1 MERQPHRVGVV
12 IACFTTMALVS
23 SPAMVAVGVLFTPW
37 IREFHWSHGQVGQA
51 ALALSLVGG
60 LLAPVMGWL
69 VDNIGAHRLMA
80 CGCVLVAAGY
90 LAVTQVS
97 AHWQLIALYSV
108 IGLGVSLTSFLPI
121 MVVVVNWFRDRRGL
135 FAGIVTFGV
144 SLGFTVTPPLFT
156 LAIARWGWRASL
168 AALSLPAVII
178 SLPLILLYV
187 RTRPPTTAERQEGAA
202 LPGLEVGPA
211 LRTAAFRRIIAAQF
225 AYGLGFSAVFFHT
238 IAYAIGAGFTPERAA
253 LILSAQTLVSAPA
266 VVLMGLIADRISAQR
281 TLIFAMIS
289 VAAGTLAL
297 LATSN
302 AHLGAPMIALF
313 APLFGGG
320 ASCVP
325 MLIAILMAE
334 SLGLRRLGT
343 LTGVQNMASALAM
356 AFGPWICGVLF
367 DLTGGYALPFEL
379 AAVCMVLGAAT
390 VATIRPALNPAE
402 LEAAELNVAGQPQ
415 SGLAR

>member
-12 IACFTTMALVS
+12 IACFATMALVS

-37 IREFHWSHGQVGQA
+37 IKEFHWNHGQVAQT

-69 VDNIGAHRLMA
+69 VDNVGAHRLMA
-80 CGCVLVAAGY
+80 FGCVLVAAGY

-97 AHWQLIALYSV
+97 SHWQFVALYGV

-121 MVVVVNWFRDRRGL
+121 MVVVVNWFRERRGL

-156 LAIARWGWRASL
+156 LAIARWSWRASV
-168 AALSLPAVII
+168 AALSLPAIVI

-187 RTRPPTTAERQEGAA
+187 RTRPPSAHERNDGAA
-202 LPGLEVGPA
+202 LPGLEVRPA

-225 AYGLGFSAVFFHT
+225 LYGLGFSAVFFHT
-238 IAYAIGAGFTPERAA
+238 IAYAIGAGYTPEHGA

-266 VVLMGLIADRISAQR
+266 VVVMGLIADRISARR
-281 TLIFAMIS
+281 TLMFAMIS

-297 LATSN
+297 L
-302 AHLGAPMIALF
+302 GASSRRWGTPMIALF

-367 DLTGGYALPFEL
+367 DLTNGYALPFEL
-379 AAVCMVLGAAT
+379 AAVCMVLGAVT
-390 VATIRPALNPAE
+390 VATVRPALATAE
-402 LEAAELNVAGQPQ
+402 LEPAQPTTAQPQ
-415 SGLAR
+415 GRAV

>member
-1 MERQPHRVGVV
+1 MERQTRRAGVV

-37 IREFHWSHGQVGQA
+37 IKEFHWNHGQVAQA

-69 VDNIGAHRLMA
+69 VDNVGAHRLMA
-80 CGCVLVAAGY
+80 FGCALVAGGY
-90 LAVTQVS
+90 LAVTRVS
-97 AHWQLIALYSV
+97 SHWQLVALYGL

-121 MVVVVNWFRDRRGL
+121 MVVVVNWFRERRGF

-168 AALSLPAVII
+168 AALSLPAIVI
-178 SLPLILLYV
+178 SLPLILIYV
-187 RTRPPTTAERQEGAA
+187 RTRPPSAQERNDAVA
-202 LPGLEVGPA
+202 LPGLEVAPA

-225 AYGLGFSAVFFHT
+225 VYGLGFSAVFFHT
-238 IAYAIGAGFTPERAA
+238 IAYAIGVGYSAEHGA

-266 VVLMGLIADRISAQR
+266 VVVMGLIADRISAR
-281 TLIFAMIS
+281 KTLMVAMIS
-289 VAAGTLAL
+289 VAGGTLAL
-297 LATSN
+297 LGASN
-302 AHLGAPMIALF
+302 AALSVAMIALF

-367 DLTGGYALPFEL
+367 DLTGSYALPFEL
-379 AAVCMVLGAAT
+379 AAACMVLGAVT
-390 VATIRPALNPAE
+390 VATIRPALNIAE
-402 LEAAELNVAGQPQ
+402 LELIEPTIAQPQ
-415 SGLAR
+415 GG